1 MADKVRLFQTIGRV
15 EHWERVPRLQ
25 SYGVFALPFPMDPDV
40 NWAAWFAGPE
50 PRAFLVSVHPNGP
63 KEGMVYPTDLNDTDS
78 TDNVVGM
85 VLDGHDYEKDP
96 NITVTL
102 RAAVPVQY
110 VQQGPDKPALTPD
123 RDILAKTIEL
133 KLKVIKGHYFFDYTL
148 PIRVVI

>member
-1 MADKVRLFQTIGRV
+1 MADKVKLFQTIARV

-40 NWAAWFAGPE
+40 DWAAWFAGPE
-50 PRAFLVSVHPNGP
+50 PRAFLVSVHTDGP
-63 KEGMVYPTDLNDTDS
+63 KKGMVYPTDITAS
-78 TDNVVGM
+78 VSKANVVGM
-85 VLDGHDYEKDP
+85 VIDGHDYEKDP

-110 VQQGPDKPALTPD
+110 VQQGPTKPALTPD
-123 RDILAKTIEL
+123 NDILAATLEL

-148 PIRVVI
+148 AIP